1 MEGRKGRK
9 KAEKGEGREE
19 KTCKAM
25 ISHQYTELSL
35 IAYI

>member
-9 KAEKGEGREE
+9 KAEKGEEWEE
-19 KTCKAM
+19 KTSI
-25 ISHQYTELSL
+25 ISHRYTELSL